1 MIREARIKRR
11 AIVPDI
17 TETWASFLQR
27 RVMDLLLVLDPQLF
41 RHQFRVFYTSSDVAR
56 HPLLQFY
63 DQHIKLLA
71 LSQDILDDILPR
83 ISLQWSQLTEY
94 TIVQEEDPMQGQVDW
109 QRTLERAS
117 SQTPGQVPL
126 SFAIRQRQ
134 QHNALPENLLTVA
147 LLLQHRQLVHEILR
161 VDQQEEILMSQERQF
176 LITIEERLE
185 HELAQSQIHIL
196 AEEAQRGDVTIL
208 VEQVKLQLHPGPNPY
223 RDLLEWWEH
232 FSVLQ
237 RASAATTARLSFASS
252 HRQNE
257 EMDLWLYEL
266 WIALELIS
274 FLQEQNALVPDTL
287 TMVMDQ
293 LSFIFTWNERRYRFR
308 YQRRGLTGTEVT
320 HHWEQMPAVQSSY
333 LIERDDPLIVEYKG
347 KRNWQEPPVVVD
359 VAYTAHNGEAMQRL
373 LGNMTVQ
380 ATAIGFLI
388 SPYGTDPTMDMQRSG
403 EAHYQLQMYSNR
415 VQETHIELYKIMP
428 DMPLVQL
435 QECLQ
440 AILHQVIA
448 NLPERPQPICCGVVL
463 DKDSSNA
470 SGRMLQNGY
479 DVLCPKP
486 HIGPDV
492 YDLVS
497 RERHCLQ
504 DPRLCHVIGQTIIIP
519 QVKRVTNLD
528 DLKQHIEQLGRY
540 GEATLKQAEKEKD
553 EEKAEQFRTLI
564 LQQAGEMIEQYVRMR
579 GNTALQEKFLRDG
592 IFGEYWNKH
601 NYQLEPDTCNILISG
616 EYVWDEYQ
624 NIQLDDWAAPAVQYC
639 RALEREIKR
648 RFYTPVQAEYLT
660 KAKSWTLGS
669 IKSMYA
675 DGHPSPANK
684 DWQAFTKRA
693 FAFGI
698 SEEVLIQQFVEPMVK
713 KEKISD
719 VRNTVAHG
727 QRIDNATAIQLR
739 NAILGERRQEGLLT
753 WVVRNIGPEVN
764 KVAQ

>member
-1 MIREARIKRR
+1 
-11 AIVPDI
+11 
-17 TETWASFLQR
+17 
-27 RVMDLLLVLDPQLF
+27 
-41 RHQFRVFYTSSDVAR
+41 
-56 HPLLQFY
+56 
-63 DQHIKLLA
+63 
-71 LSQDILDDILPR
+71 
-83 ISLQWSQLTEY
+83 
-94 TIVQEEDPMQGQVDW
+94 
-109 QRTLERAS
+109 
-117 SQTPGQVPL
+117 
-126 SFAIRQRQ
+126 
-134 QHNALPENLLTVA
+134 
-147 LLLQHRQLVHEILR
+147 
-161 VDQQEEILMSQERQF
+161 
-176 LITIEERLE
+176 
-185 HELAQSQIHIL
+185 
-196 AEEAQRGDVTIL
+196 
-208 VEQVKLQLHPGPNPY
+208 
-223 RDLLEWWEH
+223 
-232 FSVLQ
+232 
-237 RASAATTARLSFASS
+237 
-252 HRQNE
+252 
-257 EMDLWLYEL
+257 
-266 WIALELIS
+266 
-274 FLQEQNALVPDTL
+274 
-287 TMVMDQ
+287 MDQ
-293 LSFIFTWNERRYRFR
+293 LSFTFTWNERRYRFR
-308 YQRRGLTGTEVT
+308 YQRRGLTGAEVT
-320 HHWEQMPAVQSSY
+320 HHWEQIPAVQSSY
-333 LIERDDPLIVEYKG
+333 LIERDAPLIVEYKG

-359 VAYTAHNGEAMQRL
+359 VAYTAHNGEAMQHL
-373 LGNMTVQ
+373 LGNMTVH
-380 ATAIGFLI
+380 ATTIGFFI
-388 SPYGTDPTMDMQRSG
+388 SPYGADPAMDMQRSG
-403 EAHYQLQMYSNR
+403 EAHYQQHIYSNR

-435 QECLQ
+435 QERLQ
-440 AILHQVIA
+440 AILHQIIA
-448 NLPERPQPICCGVVL
+448 NLPERPQPLCCGVVL

-504 DPRLCHVIGQTIIIP
+504 DPRLCHVIGQAIIIP

-540 GEATLKQAEKEKD
+540 GEATLKQAEKEQD

-564 LQQAGEMIEQYVRMR
+564 LQQAGEMIEQYVHMR

-592 IFGEYWNKH
+592 IFGEYWDKH
-601 NYQLEPDTCNILISG
+601 DYQLEPDTCDILISG

-684 DWQAFTKRA
+684 DWRAFTKRA

-698 SEEVLIQQFVEPMVK
+698 SEDVLIQQFVEPMVR

-727 QRIDNATAIQLR
+727 QRIDNATASRLR
-739 NAILGERRQEGLLT
+739 DAILGERRQDGLLT

-764 KVAQ
+764 KGAQ